1 MLKPT
6 EAEKLR
12 VMTATSGGMLGHDCD
27 IRPSCPSTQP
37 IPQHIEQQSRLP
49 WISIQL
55 SFFLSLFLFLCQYK
69 PGPAQMA
76 SDRSNIH
83 NYPYFLLL
91 ESSVMWSSFQQKRQ
105 SKTYLSPP
113 LSTETLIFRHKLVAR

>member
-49 WISIQL
+49 WISTQL
-55 SFFLSLFLFLCQYK
+55 SFFLSLFLFLRQYK

-83 NYPYFLLL
+83 NFPYFLLL
-91 ESSVMWSSFQQKRQ
+91 ESSVMCSSFQQKKAKQ
-105 SKTYLSPP
+105 NAPFSP
-113 LSTETLIFRHKLVAR
+113 LVNWNTDIQT